1 MNVLKTIVENGG
13 GINDKGI
20 LTLFAL
26 DYPNEN
32 VTVEWSDKSR
42 EELKAQA
49 ALEAISLNQL
59 MGKHAERVFL
69 SAESV
74 KMFCKTNKQEIFK
87 KMRELL
93 PGASIAEIKD
103 CIARGEEQEKIKA
116 EFGDFFQQVSAILFR
131 HDPEKIAYPGNE
143 DEYDSETATILPR
156 LKTCHSAEDCCRV
169 VHEEFSK
176 WFGGHVEPK
185 EKCEVVAAE
194 IWELWRKQNTGT
206 SRRISTA

>member
-1 MNVLKTIVENGG
+1 MGSLLVFAVK
-13 GINDKGI
+13 
-20 LTLFAL
+20 LFGRL
-26 DYPNEN
+26 
-32 VTVEWSDKSR
+32 VV
-42 EELKAQA
+42 KAG
-49 ALEAISLNQL
+49 LEPTE
-59 MGKHAERVFL
+59 HAERVFL

-169 VHEEFSK
+169 VPIACFLDDAFHK
-176 WFGGHVEPK
+176 
-185 EKCEVVAAE
+185 VV
-194 IWELWRKQNTGT
+194 LPG
-206 SRRISTA
+206 